1 MWACCPFACS
11 AATFSF
17 LRQIF
22 QGFANLVCFT
32 RNVDSLF
39 VTPLCGLVIFELYHI
54 LHFLNE
60 IWEYWSFWCN
70 EIIIGERWNYFAV
83 QTYFAKIT
91 QRDKNRSQL
100 NIESSPLVLCV
111 HFVIHIPPSS
121 NRFQKNVFVFLINL
135 SWCPFCQI
143 CNFPDRSTPP
153 STSASWLR
161 DLPDEDDPFLRRSP

>member
-1 MWACCPFACS
+1 MLPVCMFC
-11 AATFSF
+11 
-17 LRQIF
+17 RHIF
-22 QGFANLVCFT
+22 IPSTDISGICQFG
-32 RNVDSLF
+32 LF
-39 VTPLCGLVIFELYHI
+39 HPQRRLPLCNAVVWFGNFWAVSYPPFLQWNLKI
-54 LHFLNE
+54 LK
-60 IWEYWSFWCN
+60 FWCN